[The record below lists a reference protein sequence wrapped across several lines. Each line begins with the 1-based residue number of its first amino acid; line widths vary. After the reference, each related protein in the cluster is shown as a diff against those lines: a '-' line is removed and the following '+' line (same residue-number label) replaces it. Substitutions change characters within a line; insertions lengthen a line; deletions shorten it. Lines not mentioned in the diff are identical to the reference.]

1 MDTKQAKELLT
12 ILSDGIDPLTSE
24 VLPDDHLCRKL
35 EIVCALKCLLA
46 DSSAKPN
53 VKQPDIAGKPWTSE
67 SDAELCRLFDAG
79 MSRKERSAVLANL
92 KKNIKDYPRGLLQ
105 LKAHLEP

>member
-12 ILSDGIDPLTSE
+12 ILSDGIDPLTGE

-53 VKQPDIAGKPWTSE
+53 VKQPDNAGKPWTSE

-79 MSRKERSAVLANL
+79 MSRKEICAHFKRSSGAITSRLARL
-92 KKNIKDYPRGLLQ
+92 GKI
-105 LKAHLEP
+105 